1 MLNKALY
8 LKYSSSQNYFFTK
21 DINEFVESSNKE
33 HVVRFKDNVIFE
45 EEEDYIIEYFQD
57 QDIPS
62 KLQFLSEY
70 YKYHNEIPRFFQKPH
85 NHILNKFYDKKRRIN
100 YYKIKN
106 ILNQQR

>member
-45 EEEDYIIEYFQD
+45 EEEDYIIEYF
-57 QDIPS
+57 
-62 KLQFLSEY
+62 
-70 YKYHNEIPRFFQKPH
+70 
-85 NHILNKFYDKKRRIN
+85 
-100 YYKIKN
+100 
-106 ILNQQR
+106 